1 MIDNVE
7 LLRGMMFRT
16 QLAPIRGML
25 FVYPKPNRY
34 QMFMYQ
40 TYIPL
45 DIIFMDLNRN
55 IVDIVE
61 NAPPCKTQ
69 ASKCQ
74 QYGGKQLSAYVLE
87 IGGGMA
93 RKYGLQLGQTI
104 QW

>member
-1 MIDNVE
+1 MVDNFE

-16 QLAPIRGML
+16 QLAPNRGML

-45 DIIFMDLNRN
+45 DIIFMDSNRN
-55 IVDIVE
+55 IIDIVE

-69 ASKCQ
+69 ASKCPK
-74 QYGGKQLSAYVLE
+74 YGGEKISLYALE

-93 RKYGLQLGQTI
+93 SKYGLHLGQTL